1 MTSGSDVEQ
10 HRSPSRLV
18 LRQLVH
24 AGPLSTAE
32 LGHGCDLPVP
42 VVSDTVRDLT
52 DGGWVRQA
60 EPVGDEPRFE
70 FEPRAGYVVGIDLGA
85 TQLRVA
91 IADLAGA
98 VLGEERWPVDQ
109 RGGPYLLTEVVRAT
123 REFAR
128 RVTVRWHQV
137 HAVAVGS
144 PGIVDPESG
153 EILLASNVPQFR
165 HLQLRSDLQ
174 ARFDVPVFVDNEVN
188 MSVLAEHWLGHGRG
202 CRDVLVFEAGTGVGT
217 GVLLDGE
224 IRRGSTGAAG
234 EIAFLPIGGDPFDRE
249 AQRRGVFENA
259 ACGEALLRRYTEA
272 GGTAGTAREL
282 FAAAAADEPVARAAV
297 DEEARLLALGIS
309 ATVAVLDPELVVL
322 GGGIGARPELLE
334 PVRHWLSRLMARPP
348 RVESSAFGNRATMVG
363 ALATALHAAHR
374 QLLGDPVVL
383 PAPHGGDR
391 DVSLRH
397 A

>member
-1 MTSGSDVEQ
+1 MTAPSDAEQ
-10 HRSPSRLV
+10 HRSRTQRV

-24 AGPLSTAE
+24 VGPSSTPGLAQA
-32 LGHGCDLPVP
+32 CDLPEQA
-42 VVSDTVRDLT
+42 VSDVLRELT
-52 DGGWVRQA
+52 DAGWVRPV
-60 EPVGDEPRFE
+60 EPAGDEPRFE

-85 TQLRVA
+85 TKLRVA
-91 IADLAGA
+91 IADLAGTT
-98 VLGEERWPVDQ
+98 LGEERWPVDQ

-153 EILLASNVPQFR
+153 EIRLASNVPQFR
-165 HLQLRSDLQ
+165 GLQLRADLR
-174 ARFDVPVFVDNEVN
+174 ARFDVPVYVDNEVN

-234 EIAFLPIGGDPFDRE
+234 EIAFLPLGGDPFDRA
-249 AQRRGVFENA
+249 AQRRGVFESA
-259 ACGEALLRRYTEA
+259 ACGDALLRRYAEA
-272 GGTAGTAREL
+272 GGQARTAREL
-282 FAAAAADEPVARAAV
+282 FAAAAAGEPVAVAAV

-309 ATVAVLDPELVVL
+309 ATAAVLDPELVVL

-334 PVRHWLSRLMARPP
+334 PVRRWLSRLMATPP
-348 RVESSAFGNRATMVG
+348 RVETSAFGNRATMVG
-363 ALATALHAAHR
+363 ALATALRAAH
-374 QLLGDPVVL
+374 QELLGDPVLL
-383 PAPHGGDR
+383 PAPHVVTSTYR
-391 DVSLRH
+391 
-397 A
+397 